1 MVYVVHF
8 FDGTEHEVE
17 GDTMTEVLAKISEL
31 ISVTGREN
39 SDLKDFKRKES

>member
-17 GDTMTEVLAKISEL
+17 GDTMAEVLAKISDL
-31 ISVTGREN
+31 ILVTGRTDDDIKSLIRSE
-39 SDLKDFKRKES
+39 